1 MNKLLKIT
9 RSTLLFLLLI
19 ILGLYFLIFSPI
31 GSSIL
36 KPYIKK
42 SLEEKIGMPVD
53 INAFD
58 LEYGASRLDFSINKQ
73 ADVHIEVSQ
82 YDLWDDSYEGIY
94 HIKTDQFTYEN
105 KRLNK
110 VDIKGNFK
118 YAPEDIY
125 VEGNGTALD
134 AKVDYRVN
142 IIDNLPQQILL
153 NIKDAQLSEVLQLSG
168 QPDIAQGKIDV
179 KINIPDMGGDTEN
192 IYGYIEL
199 KKSYFNP
206 TRVKEL
212 YDYRLPEKSYVYG
225 RIDGNIEGENVK
237 LVGDVQSNLFV
248 LKIKNALVS
257 IFSEDWNAEYD
268 LDVKDMRILTK
279 NKLAG
284 ILDLKGKMK
293 GVGKRVEGTAKSNSL
308 EGDLH
313 FSVYQDAKIT
323 LENIALEK
331 VLPLLKQPEYA
342 SGKLNGKVVLRWFP
356 RETVVYDLRIDKG
369 VLTTKAIEKMSRYN
383 IPVKNTF
390 SLKSKGKIINKNLT
404 ANATVHSTLT
414 DVTFSSLKY
423 DFEKKVWTSNYDI
436 LLHDVNA
443 FIPNA
448 QLAQGTSANAEGELK
463 FKDKLSISG
472 VTKGLGK
479 KLAFSY
485 DSKTA
490 KVDASQLVLEK
501 ILALAGV
508 PVYVKGTLDSQI
520 VLTNLKPSEGTFTL
534 KSTDLVTEPDE
545 MKKLIGDALK
555 VNIALDTAGT
565 FKEGKGYIDTKIKS
579 SLGDITLDNM
589 VVDTQ
594 NKTHKGIY
602 TLDIPSLK
610 ELRKVIDQKLYGPL
624 VMKGEWSKE
633 KVLTVIGETG
643 TLGGKI
649 SSTLVGDELRTT
661 IDNVP
666 LENILGLLG
675 HKKDFLGKA
684 FGKGKYNLKKKSGVV
699 DLDIKSFQIK
709 SSPTTNTIKM
719 VIGKDPTRVIFDST
733 KFHAD
738 IKGKITDYT
747 LHAQGT
753 RSSIEITDG
762 RIDKIN
768 NTNTA
773 KFKFVY
779 EKYTVHGKIKG
790 TIDNPKVTIDTS
802 EILKDKIDEQLQEKI
817 DKALGGKAG
826 EFLRGLKF

>member
-1 MNKLLKIT
+1 M
-9 RSTLLFLLLI
+9 
-19 ILGLYFLIFSPI
+19 
-31 GSSIL
+31 
-36 KPYIKK
+36 
-42 SLEEKIGMPVD
+42 
-53 INAFD
+53 
-58 LEYGASRLDFSINKQ
+58 
-73 ADVHIEVSQ
+73 
-82 YDLWDDSYEGIY
+82 
-94 HIKTDQFTYEN
+94 
-105 KRLNK
+105 
-110 VDIKGNFK
+110 
-118 YAPEDIY
+118 
-125 VEGNGTALD
+125 
-134 AKVDYRVN
+134 
-142 IIDNLPQQILL
+142 
-153 NIKDAQLSEVLQLSG
+153 
-168 QPDIAQGKIDV
+168 
-179 KINIPDMGGDTEN
+179 
-192 IYGYIEL
+192 
-199 KKSYFNP
+199 
-206 TRVKEL
+206 
-212 YDYRLPEKSYVYG
+212 
-225 RIDGNIEGENVK
+225 
-237 LVGDVQSNLFV
+237 
-248 LKIKNALVS
+248 
-257 IFSEDWNAEYD
+257 
-268 LDVKDMRILTK
+268 
-279 NKLAG
+279 
-284 ILDLKGKMK
+284 
-293 GVGKRVEGTAKSNSL
+293 
-308 EGDLH
+308 
-313 FSVYQDAKIT
+313 
-323 LENIALEK
+323 
-331 VLPLLKQPEYA
+331 
-342 SGKLNGKVVLRWFP
+342 
-356 RETVVYDLRIDKG
+356 
-369 VLTTKAIEKMSRYN
+369 
-383 IPVKNTF
+383 
-390 SLKSKGKIINKNLT
+390 
-404 ANATVHSTLT
+404 
-414 DVTFSSLKY
+414 
-423 DFEKKVWTSNYDI
+423 
-436 LLHDVNA
+436 
-443 FIPNA
+443 
-448 QLAQGTSANAEGELK
+448 
-463 FKDKLSISG
+463 
-472 VTKGLGK
+472 
-479 KLAFSY
+479 
-485 DSKTA
+485 
-490 KVDASQLVLEK
+490 
-501 ILALAGV
+501 
-508 PVYVKGTLDSQI
+508 YVKGTLDSQI

-649 SSTLVGDELRTT
+649 SSTLVGDELSTT
-661 IDNVP
+661 IYNVP

-802 EILKDKIDEQLQEKI
+802 AILKDE
-817 DKALGGKAG
+817 
-826 EFLRGLKF
+826 